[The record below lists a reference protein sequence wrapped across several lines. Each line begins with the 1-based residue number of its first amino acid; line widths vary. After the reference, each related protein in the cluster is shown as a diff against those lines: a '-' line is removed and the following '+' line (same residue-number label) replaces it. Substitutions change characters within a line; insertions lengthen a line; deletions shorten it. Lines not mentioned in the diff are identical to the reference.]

1 VLERMTEI
9 LSLLRDT
16 WSLLFS
22 SMAGGARRRA
32 DVVVS
37 LLAVLELCRQ
47 GKIRTQQTELFGDIV
62 IERQP
67 EISQRDV
74 KVPGDQQEIPD
85 EAKEPGGHNVR
96 SQVRLF
102 GGSAHLAP
110 EAESAECAAT
120 QVAQPR
126 TLGLAIQNETAG
138 FQNERIGL
146 DGCTIAE

>member
-1 VLERMTEI
+1 MLVSSVRPATA
-9 LSLLRDT
+9 LLRG
-16 WSLLFS
+16 S
-22 SMAGGARRRA
+22 RE
-32 DVVVS
+32 
-37 LLAVLELCRQ
+37 LLAEPGEDKRS
-47 GKIRTQQTELFGDIV
+47 
-62 IERQP
+62 ERQP

-74 KVPGDQQEIPD
+74 KVPGDQQESPD
-85 EAKEPGGHNVR
+85 EAKEPRGHNVR

-102 GGSAHLAP
+102 GGSAHLTP

-120 QVAQPR
+120 QVVQPR